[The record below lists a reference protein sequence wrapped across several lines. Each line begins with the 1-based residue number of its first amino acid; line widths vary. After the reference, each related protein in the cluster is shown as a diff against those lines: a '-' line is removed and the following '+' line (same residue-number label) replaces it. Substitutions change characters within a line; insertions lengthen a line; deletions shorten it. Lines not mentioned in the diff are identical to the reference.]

1 MSSYSGFFGETR
13 AGDDG
18 STIVQKTHTV
28 SSLKK
33 EIKAILTNIRYIEGP
48 AIFILRNPFEA
59 CLSFWSYRKG
69 GHTKVKKIL
78 PDQYG
83 EFRSFCLDKV
93 LKWRQLAEEWLP
105 LVQTGDVKLVMYKE
119 MKENTIPVMQDLV
132 EWLNIENLY
141 NEERQARFSCLQKHL
156 DGHFKRVKSKE
167 EREEELKIFDAVGL
181 RDKIDV
187 TITEVNALVQK
198 YTAGSKNLQ

>member
-1 MSSYSGFFGETR
+1 MSFYSGFFGETR
-13 AGDDG
+13 KADDG

-33 EIKAILTNIRYIEGP
+33 EIKDILTNIRDIKGP

-59 CLSFWSYRKG
+59 CLSFWSYKKG
-69 GHTKVKKIL
+69 DHTKVKKTS
-78 PDQYG
+78 PDQYSK
-83 EFRSFCLDKV
+83 FKSFCLDKV

-132 EWLNIENLY
+132 EWLNIENLD
-141 NEERQARFSCLQKHL
+141 NEEKQARFSCLQKHL
-156 DGHFKRVKSKE
+156 DGHFKRKKSKE
-167 EREEELKIFDAVGL
+167 EREEEFKIFDAIGL
-181 RDKIDV
+181 RDKIDI
-187 TITEVNALVQK
+187 TIIEVNALVEK
-198 YTAGSKNLQ
+198 YTAGSKKLQ